1 MTKKHFIAIAKLLKN
16 QRLGIQ
22 EFSNDEE
29 FGTQHLFEN
38 IIMNI
43 ETGLINIFIKENPR
57 FDIDKFKQATQPTE
71 EEKRIAI

>member
-1 MTKKHFIAIAKLLKN
+1 MTKKHFLAIAQLLKN
-16 QRLGIQ
+16 QRLAIQ
-22 EFSNDEE
+22 QYSDDDE

-57 FDIDKFKQATQPTE
+57 FDIDKFKQATEPTE
-71 EEKRIAI
+71 EEKRLAI

>member
-1 MTKKHFIAIAKLLKN
+1 MTKKHFLAIAQLLKN
-16 QRLGIQ
+16 QRLAIQ
-22 EFSNDEE
+22 QFSDDDE

-57 FDIDKFKQATQPTE
+57 FDIDKFKQATEPTE